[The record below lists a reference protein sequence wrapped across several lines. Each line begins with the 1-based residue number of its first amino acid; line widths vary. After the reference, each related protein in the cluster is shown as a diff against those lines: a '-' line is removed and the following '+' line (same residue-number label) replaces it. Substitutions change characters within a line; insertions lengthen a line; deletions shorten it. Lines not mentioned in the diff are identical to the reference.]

1 VNSKIQHIA
10 LACLFCIGV
19 QSLAQ
24 APTGQD
30 SAPGVIADPFV
41 MTWKPNCPGCDDRY
55 ENGLEEKGLFTNQA
69 SIIVFLIPDSGKLA
83 ISVYVGNPAE
93 STGRIDVNPDNFH
106 LFKITEKGL
115 SELKRAEAVKMAKSM
130 ERRERIG
137 AAIGGAGA
145 SFSQTTATGTATYSD
160 GTTADYTVTLPNPQ
174 AQTDAINRGQ
184 ANIREAQ
191 SQGAHLIDKEL
202 KRNTLNPGQN
212 TMGRLFFPN
221 QKSGDNL
228 LLRADIGNARYE
240 IPFHLPGK
248 HEAKVASSATQRDDS
263 RPPQPATA
271 TTVDT
276 GQQTMP
282 TDSVQ
287 QAAWYR
293 KAADQGDAI
302 AQSKLGW
309 LYATG
314 HGVPQ
319 DYAQAVAWFRK
330 AAEQGKPGAQF
341 NLGWAYEAGQGV
353 PQDYVQAAGW
363 YRKAADQGEAD
374 ALLNLGW
381 LYDKGHGVAQDYV
394 QAAALFRKAAEQGNP
409 QAQYNLGRLYGKG
422 QGVMKD
428 FAQALAWYQKA
439 ADQGYTGAQF
449 NLGWAYYN
457 GQGVPQDYAQ
467 AATWFRKAADQGDA
481 GAQNNLGDLYENG
494 HGVPQDYEQAAA
506 WYRKAADKGNAVAQF
521 GLGSLYFGG
530 HGVQQDY
537 AEAYFWLNLAAA
549 SSKGKEQER
558 FAKSRDEAAA
568 KLIPDDLSRTQQ
580 RAAAWFAAHPP
591 KS

>member
-1 VNSKIQHIA
+1 
-10 LACLFCIGV
+10 
-19 QSLAQ
+19 
-24 APTGQD
+24 
-30 SAPGVIADPFV
+30 

-106 LFKITEKGL
+106 LFKITENGL
-115 SELKRAEAVKMAKSM
+115 SELKRADAEKMAKSM
-130 ERRERIG
+130 ERRERIVQS
-137 AAIGGAGA
+137 IGAGLSA
-145 SFSQTTATGTATYSD
+145 AGGSETTANGTVNYSD
-160 GTTADYTVTLPNPQ
+160 GTTADYTVTVPNPQ
-174 AQTDAINRGQ
+174 AQTDAINRAQ
-184 ANIREAQ
+184 ANIRRTQ
-191 SQGAHLIDKEL
+191 SQGARLVGEEL

-228 LLRADIGNARYE
+228 LLRADIGDARYE

-263 RPPQPATA
+263 RPQQPAAA
-271 TTVDT
+271 TPVDT
-276 GQQTMP
+276 GQQAMP

-287 QAAWYR
+287 QAEWYR

-314 HGVPQ
+314 QGVPQ
-319 DYAQAVAWFRK
+319 DYAQAVVWFRK

-353 PQDYVQAAGW
+353 PQDYVQAAAW
-363 YRKAADQGEAD
+363 YRKAADQGEVD

-394 QAAALFRKAAEQGNP
+394 QAAELFRKAAERGNP
-409 QAQYNLGRLYGKG
+409 KAQNNLGRLYGKG

-428 FAQALAWYQKA
+428 FAQASAWYRKA
-439 ADQGYTGAQF
+439 ADQGYMGAQF

-467 AATWFRKAADQGDA
+467 AATWFRKAAEQGDA
-481 GAQNNLGDLYENG
+481 GSQNNLGDLYENG

-506 WYRKAADKGNAVAQF
+506 WYRKAADQGNAVAQF
-521 GLGSLYFGG
+521 GLGSLYYGG
-530 HGVQQDY
+530 HGVHQDY
-537 AEAYFWLNLAAA
+537 SEAYFWLNLAAA
-549 SSKGKEQER
+549 RSKGKDQEK

-568 KLIPDDLSRTQQ
+568 KLGSTELSSAQQ
-580 RAAAWFAAHPP
+580 RAADWFAAHPP
-591 KS
+591 KP